1 MLLNFLIST
10 VVTIAKLNFNWSW
23 GKPYFCQTQ
32 LQLQLIRWRFS
43 GKTLTRLGQVV
54 VYIVY
59 TICRFEIL
67 DVQVLHQ
74 QLFPTSAIYVYCSLK
89 MEHIR
94 YSPVSQHD
102 KQWPH
107 EVLNKMSKPNATK
120 LNSTQS
126 NSKSNF
132 VRLDII
138 LTWNPPHPP
147 PRTNFSVFSR
157 PARELKFGTDTH
169 LANLIKIS

>member
-1 MLLNFLIST
+1 MIEPPGPWGANLCSAGPIFRGAYVPHFFEKCAEQRTLGTKNLLVTYWGLCSAGNGIYNMLLNFLIST
-10 VVTIAKLNFNWSW
+10 VVTFAKLNFNFNWSW

-89 MEHIR
+89 I
-94 YSPVSQHD
+94 V
-102 KQWPH
+102 
-107 EVLNKMSKPNATK
+107 
-120 LNSTQS
+120 
-126 NSKSNF
+126 
-132 VRLDII
+132 
-138 LTWNPPHPP
+138 
-147 PRTNFSVFSR
+147 TNGAYKV
-157 PARELKFGTDTH
+157 
-169 LANLIKIS
+169 